1 MLTLYLLIAS
11 FSFMMFTAASIAVN
25 LNLDNT
31 EPFFTVS
38 VLILTALWPFSLILL
53 MLVKVVDSYRGWIQ
67 SKVNDDILLANLDPS
82 YLNTLDIKKLKLMVF
97 AHDIGAVSIN
107 TRTEENIKKS
117 IANKEFEKNFL

>member
-1 MLTLYLLIAS
+1 M
-11 FSFMMFTAASIAVN
+11 
-25 LNLDNT
+25 
-31 EPFFTVS
+31 
-38 VLILTALWPFSLILL
+38 ILTALWPFSLILL
-53 MLVKVVDSYRGWIQ
+53 MLVKVVDSYRGWIH

-82 YLNTLDIKKLKLMVF
+82 YLNTLDIKKLKLMMF